1 MASGSA
7 PRSIRASLYIDGK
20 PAENSIKSL
29 TDLTRKLERELNQ
42 LTVGTEEWQR
52 KLAQLQ
58 SARGHLQ
65 NIRNEVRGVSG
76 AFAQM
81 REELGKFGTLA
92 AGYLGFQ
99 FITSQFQG
107 IIAGNAKLSDSLA
120 DMRRVIGLTEAGVLN
135 LDSSLGKLDTRTSKS
150 ELRGMAIIAGKL
162 GVAKTEVLAFVEATD
177 KLTVALGDELGN
189 ADQIT
194 TQLGKI
200 LNVFDGKVTGD
211 NITTLGNA
219 MVKLANDGVA
229 SAGFIADFTQR
240 VSGIAKTAGMSLPA
254 TLAIGAG
261 IEELG
266 GRSESAAT
274 AMQKLLLSISSD
286 TPKAAKIAGMSLKDY
301 TKLLADGPEQA
312 LLKYTRGLVA
322 NKNAF
327 SEVTKSLDD
336 AGEEGARTIE
346 TITKLG
352 QNFEFFSGKIND
364 ASYAITGYNEINEAF
379 NLKNQTLGAQ
389 VDKLGKDFNSLGNNK
404 TLVNF
409 LTTLVILAS
418 NTVRWIKENSEAISR
433 FVRIILTGTAAWL
446 GYRTALV
453 AVNLY
458 TTLAAASMAT
468 LRTVTLLLAL
478 AKAKLTGDTLRAAA
492 AQRLLGVAMAANPY
506 GVILAIIGA
515 LTAAYVLFSSKM
527 ETAAQIQHDL
537 NQINQEAVKNSML
550 ETDKIKGLVAAL
562 NKQNIS
568 LEAKKVIVDKLRAI
582 MPDYLKGYTDE
593 QIMAGKATG
602 AINNYIA
609 ALQRKTRAQAATDA
623 IQKIQ
628 SENIDLEK
636 VWTPAD
642 LTGLDKVAY
651 NIDNALG
658 KGKEFMDGV
667 NKIVKMENAPKL
679 FANKARIKEILSQ
692 NEDVLVE
699 QMITPETKTPTGSFA
714 PTAKPDK
721 KAISAA
727 EQARKQALSE
737 FEKLDD
743 EYKKLNLQRLNDQL
757 SANEKEVK
765 QEGDKYDSLIKKE
778 QDFLKMK
785 GATPEQKKA
794 TNANIKDLEAKKEVA
809 INDLRVRQEVE
820 MQQKIKD
827 LHIHLTGVHETELQK
842 QLNQINKFYDEQER
856 LFAGNQK
863 ALVEL
868 RKSRTT
874 EIADAE
880 LRETE
885 RLALEKAEIESRL
898 DPLINGDTKKNRLA
912 SINKKYDDEII
923 ALKAKFSKEMQLTQ
937 QFQDAVAA
945 IEKNRRAEVDKTT
958 GESNKWTKE
967 STIEAVQTTSDAV
980 FSIMENNRQAA
991 LNGALSHIEKQRQSE
1006 LENKNLTEAQKKK
1019 INDKYD
1025 AQVKAEKL
1033 KAWKADQAAAVAQAI
1048 INGALAVTKALPNI
1062 PLAVLSG
1069 VTAAAQVAV
1078 ILGQK
1083 PPEFA
1088 QGGMS
1093 NEDPAGYVSNT
1104 TLFNRSASGRP
1115 FVAGEAGKEW
1125 IAPNWMLKNPTY
1137 ANIIGSLE
1145 VARKEKRMYASGGF
1159 NAENTSSTAIDYSYS
1174 FAKLENLVMTV
1185 VEEQRRFNKLPIV
1198 NDWQVQEDYAR
1209 KLQNDR
1215 NSQMG

>member
-29 TDLTRKLERELNQ
+29 TDLSRKLERELNQ

-58 SARGHLQ
+58 AARGHLQ

-76 AFAQM
+76 AFAQI

-120 DMRRVIGLTEAGVLN
+120 DVRRVTGLTEAGVLN
-135 LDSSLGKLDTRTSKS
+135 LDKSLGKLDTRTSKS

-162 GVAKTEVLAFVEATD
+162 GVAKTEILSFVEATD

-286 TPKAAKIAGMSLKDY
+286 TPKAAKIAGMSLKAY

-352 QNFEFFSGKIND
+352 QNTEFFAGKITD
-364 ASYAITGYNEINEAF
+364 ASTAIIGYNEINEAF

-389 VDKLGKDFNSLGNNK
+389 VEKLGKDFNSLSSNK

-418 NTVRWIKENSEAISR
+418 STVRWIKENSEAIGR
-433 FVRIILTGTAAWL
+433 FVKMILIGTAAWL

-453 AVNLY
+453 AVNLW
-458 TTLAAASMAT
+458 TTLTAAGMAT
-468 LRTVTLLLAL
+468 LRSVTLLLAL

-506 GVILAIIGA
+506 GVILAIIGS
-515 LTAAYVLFSSKM
+515 LTAAYVLFSSKI

-537 NQINQEAVKNSML
+537 NQINQEALKNSMQ
-550 ETDKIKGLVAAL
+550 ETDRVKGLAAAL
-562 NKQNIS
+562 NKQNLS
-568 LEAKKVIVDKLRAI
+568 LEAKQVIVDKLRAI
-582 MPDYLKGYTDE
+582 MPDYLKSYTDE
-593 QIMAGKATG
+593 QIKAGKATT
-602 AINNYIA
+602 AINNYVA

-628 SENIDLEK
+628 SENIELEK

-658 KGKEFMDGV
+658 KGKEFMDGL
-667 NKIVKMENAPKL
+667 NRIVKMENAPKL
-679 FANKARIKEILSQ
+679 FANKARVKEISAQ

-699 QMITPETKTPTGSFA
+699 QMITPDTKDPAGNLA
-714 PTAKPDK
+714 PSLKPNK
-721 KAISAA
+721 KAETAAAKAAKKAKEDAERLATELLKISNDLYLKTLEKNDEEVESIRLKYAKLKA
-727 EQARKQALSE
+727 DAKGNSDTLLKIQALE
-737 FEKLDD
+737 GEEMRQLIAKQKADEDKIIKDAADKLAKEKL
-743 EYKKLNLQRLNDQL
+743 EV
-757 SANEKEVK
+757 EKQIFEATASSYDLEVA
-765 QEGDKYDSLIKKE
+765 QAVAKYDELIRQAKLFGIATIALENAKQKELDRIKRKKDGLAE
-778 QDFLKMK
+778 PDDPIE
-785 GATPEQKKA
+785 AAKKA
-794 TNANIKDLEAKKEVA
+794 KEKAKKEKEDKIQFA
-809 INDLRVRQEVE
+809 FEMASEISNTAFSIGENARRQESDARLSQLE
-820 MQQKIKD
+820 KD
-827 LHIHLTGVHETELQK
+827 RETELSNKSLTEDQK
-842 QLNQINKFYDEQER
+842 NAINEKYNEKIKIEKT
-856 LFAGNQK
+856 K
-863 ALVEL
+863 AWEN
-868 RKSRTT
+868 
-874 EIADAE
+874 
-880 LRETE
+880 
-885 RLALEKAEIESRL
+885 EK
-898 DPLINGDTKKNRLA
+898 K
-912 SINKKYDDEII
+912 
-923 ALKAKFSKEMQLTQ
+923 
-937 QFQDAVAA
+937 AA
-945 IEKNRRAEVDKTT
+945 IT
-958 GESNKWTKE
+958 
-967 STIEAVQTTSDAV
+967 
-980 FSIMENNRQAA
+980 QA
-991 LNGALSHIEKQRQSE
+991 L
-1006 LENKNLTEAQKKK
+1006 
-1019 INDKYD
+1019 
-1025 AQVKAEKL
+1025 
-1033 KAWKADQAAAVAQAI
+1033 
-1048 INGALAVTKALPNI
+1048 INGALAATNI
-1062 PLAVLSG
+1062 WATTPKVDFG
-1069 VTAAAQVAV
+1069 VSTIIMLAAAAASTVASV
-1078 ILGQK
+1078 ASIASQK

-1093 NEDPAGYVSNT
+1093 NEDPSGYVSST
-1104 TLFNRSASGRP
+1104 TLFNRSSSGRP

-1125 IAPNWMLKNPTY
+1125 IAPNWMLQNPVY

-1145 VARKEKRMYASGGF
+1145 VARKEKRMYAIGGF
-1159 NAENTSSTAIDYSYS
+1159 NGENTSSTTQDFSYS

-1185 VEEQRRFNKLPIV
+1185 VQEQRRFNNLPIV
-1198 NDWQVQEDYAR
+1198 NEWQVAEEYAR

-1215 NSQMG
+1215 ASQMG